1 MRNSKGEIETM
12 RRLFTC
18 GALMGMT
25 ALTACGGSSNNVQP
39 AAASTEAATTVDATV
54 SDFKVEL
61 SQASAVA
68 GKIAFA
74 VTGGGPSTHEMVA
87 FKTDLPE
94 DQLPVVSSTK
104 KVDEAAAT
112 VKHFA
117 PEAENVAKGGSK
129 KVVLDLPVGKYVFI
143 CNVPGHYSLGM
154 HAAFEVL
161 PPATAANNV
170 NATVADFQITLDKTS
185 ASAGVVAV
193 HVSGKGPSQHE
204 LVAFKTDLAPDAL
217 PVDPATSKMD
227 EANPAVEHFSPEAEK
242 IDAGGLKSINLNL
255 PAGKYVFICNVPG
268 HYKLGMHAA
277 FTVN

>member
-1 MRNSKGEIETM
+1 M

-18 GALMGMT
+18 GAIIGMT
-25 ALTACGGSSNNVQP
+25 ALTACGSSSNNSGAQP
-39 AAASTEAATTVDATV
+39 VVASTDAATTVNATV

-61 SQASAVA
+61 DQASAVT

-74 VTGGGPSTHEMVA
+74 VSGSGPSTHELVA
-87 FKTDLPE
+87 FKTDLAE
-94 DQLPVVSSTK
+94 DQLPVSATDK
-104 KVDEAAAT
+104 KVDEAAST
-112 VKHFA
+112 VKHFS
-117 PEAENVAKGGSK
+117 PEAENIAKGGSK

-143 CNVPGHYSLGM
+143 CNIPGHYSLGM

-161 PPATAANNV
+161 PPATADNNV
-170 NATVADFQITLDKTS
+170 NATLADFAITLDKAS
-185 ASAGVVAV
+185 ASAGVVAM

-217 PVDPATSKMD
+217 PIDAATSKVD

-242 IDAGGLKSINLNL
+242 IDTGGLKSINLNL

>member
-1 MRNSKGEIETM
+1 M

-18 GALMGMT
+18 GAIVGMT
-25 ALTACGGSSNNVQP
+25 ALTACGGSAGGNAVAQP
-39 AAASTEAATTVDATV
+39 AEASSEAATTVNATV
-54 SDFKVEL
+54 SDFKIEL
-61 SQASAVA
+61 DQASAVT

-74 VTGGGPSTHEMVA
+74 VTGGGPSSHELVA
-87 FKTDLPE
+87 FKTDLAA
-94 DQLPVVSSTK
+94 DQLPVK
-104 KVDEAAAT
+104 AADHKVDETAAT
-112 VKHFA
+112 VKHFS
-117 PEAENVAKGGSK
+117 PEAENIAKGGNK

-143 CNVPGHYSLGM
+143 CNVPGHYALGM

-161 PPATAANNV
+161 PPATADNNV
-170 NATVADFQITLDKTS
+170 NATVADFQITLDKAS

-204 LVAFKTDLAPDAL
+204 IVAFKTDLAPDAL
-217 PVDPATSKMD
+217 PINEAASKVD

-242 IDAGGLKSINLNL
+242 IDTGGLKSINLNL

-268 HYKLGMHAA
+268 HYKLGMHAG

>member
-1 MRNSKGEIETM
+1 M

-18 GALMGMT
+18 GAIIGMT
-25 ALTACGGSSNNVQP
+25 ALTACGSSNNAGVQP
-39 AAASTEAATTVDATV
+39 AVAATDAATTVNATV
-54 SDFKVEL
+54 SDFKIEL
-61 SQASAVA
+61 DKDFAVA

-74 VTGGGPSTHEMVA
+74 VTGGGPSTHELVA
-87 FKTDLPE
+87 FKTDLAP
-94 DQLPVVSSTK
+94 DGLPVKASDK
-104 KVDEAAAT
+104 KVDEADST
-112 VKHFA
+112 VQHFS

-143 CNVPGHYSLGM
+143 CNIPGHYSLGM

-161 PPATAANNV
+161 PPATADNNV
-170 NATVADFQITLDKTS
+170 NATVADFAITLDKAS

-193 HVSGKGPSQHE
+193 HVSGKGPSEHE

-217 PVDPATSKMD
+217 PIDPATSKMD
-227 EANPAVEHFSPEAEK
+227 EASPLVTHFSPEAEK
-242 IDAGGLKSINLNL
+242 IGAGGLKSINLNL